1 MKDVI
6 IKAVKS
12 KLASAII
19 SINGKEFE
27 VNSSFS
33 ILAKVYNEMYETDL
47 DFEDII
53 KLYNSQ
59 KKQCV

>member
-19 SINGKEFE
+19 SINGKKFE

>member
-12 KLASAII
+12 KLVSAII